1 LFDTV
6 EGGPLEVKA
15 MDAATPLG
23 PLPCGFGA
31 PVGPDNGRPWV
42 GMNVDAFPR
51 HLTATAELDVKDLN
65 LAPGESIDVLDVG
78 FFIPYSQGP
87 VATATVSLS
96 ADQVTLTWVQAGQ
109 TLQANRARPGLSF
122 TLVLGVDRGR
132 GSGVVSLS
140 FLDEE
145 PPMKLGPINLKSLPY
160 TGSPLATVRV
170 GVLGTLPTE
179 LGGQRGPVQ
188 FRPVAIETGWGR
200 R

>member
-1 LFDTV
+1 MSEIGCGLIGCGTV
-6 EGGPLEVKA
+6 
-15 MDAATPLG
+15 
-23 PLPCGFGA
+23 
-31 PVGPDNGRPWV
+31 
-42 GMNVDAFPR
+42 
-51 HLTATAELDVKDLN
+51 
-65 LAPGESIDVLDVG
+65 
-78 FFIPYSQGP
+78 
-87 VATATVSLS
+87 
-96 ADQVTLTWVQAGQ
+96 
-109 TLQANRARPGLSF
+109 
-122 TLVLGVDRGR
+122 